1 MSSENVVDPEERM
14 KCLIAT
20 RNLKMAASAHA
31 YVRGCTTRYYE
42 WLEASNGTALP
53 SGPAVWICG
62 DCHVGNRARSPAPMV
77 RLPSKFETWIRL

>member
-31 YVRGCTTRYYE
+31 YVRGMYDAILRM
-42 WLEASNGTALP
+42 A
-53 SGPAVWICG
+53 
-62 DCHVGNRARSPAPMV
+62 
-77 RLPSKFETWIRL
+77 